1 VTDLLLV
8 AVIVAFF
15 LLAGLLVRA
24 CATVTEQSTDFE
36 LDPEDDEP
44 ESETVR

>member
-15 LLAGLLVRA
+15 LLAALLVRA
-24 CATVTEQSTDFE
+24 CSTVTEQSTDYE
-36 LDPEDDEP
+36 LDVEDDEP
-44 ESETVR
+44 KSETAR